1 MIREIVR
8 GTSCVSALFLA
19 LAEGIDQGQVRL
31 GDQKFDVGS
40 NVVAV
45 ADADPETGELLIV
58 VTGCAPLRPEPA
70 CRDEVNYELAYFGH

>member
-8 GTSCVSALFLA
+8 GTSCVSELFLG
-19 LAEGIDQGQVRL
+19 LAEGIEHGQLRL

-70 CRDEVNYELAYFGH
+70 CRDETDYELACSGP

>member
-1 MIREIVR
+1 MIRERVR
-8 GTSCVSALFLA
+8 GTSCVSALLQGLA
-19 LAEGIDQGQVRL
+19 GGIEQGQVRL
-31 GDQKFDVGS
+31 GDQKFDVGR

-70 CRDEVNYELAYFGH
+70 CRDETDYELACSGP

>member
-1 MIREIVR
+1 
-8 GTSCVSALFLA
+8 LFLG
-19 LAEGIDQGQVRL
+19 LAEGIEQGQVRL
-31 GDQKFDVGS
+31 GDQKFDVGR

-70 CRDEVNYELAYFGH
+70 CRDEVNYELACYGH